1 MLGER
6 IEAGQSFSAMW
17 NGTAWKLIGDQQGDG
32 TAFATKTADET
43 INNTGTLQNDNHLFF
58 PIGANETWIFNVDFN
73 GVSGTTPDFKFAM
86 TAPAGATCQY
96 NFYLPTGIVNSRVTT
111 CGTATAS
118 IPGNGAEQSYIGY
131 GTITNGGT
139 AGTVTLQWAQFTAN
153 ASNTIGRQGSII
165 KAYRVRGADFAEIY
179 YADDH
184 TIAEWDIVSL
194 TGDGVSQVKK
204 STTPYDS
211 KAIGI
216 ISTKPGMVLGET
228 DGAGKPVI
236 VGLSGRVPVKVTLKN
251 GAINPGDYITA
262 SSIPWV
268 GMKAT
273 QPGRVVGKA
282 LTGLSWVEQGT
293 VIVFIQNTY
302 YDGVDDAEYT
312 AYAQNYSGV
321 TIDNT
326 DPLDRFTFMVQ
337 KSLSKLSPSFASGM
351 SFTAS
356 GLSIDGF
363 GSAVNTI
370 ASALLSVSGS
380 VNSLASD
387 VEKLQSEIATL
398 LSQQSVSQNTAPV
411 TQETT
416 QVTTTVVTQPPVLT
430 DTEKAIIAAFDRTT
444 DALFVKAETTF
455 ESFVS
460 FTRSVVFRANVTF
473 AGRVIFEDEDM
484 AGTAIIEAGASSV
497 EVNFSRPYEVTP
509 KITTSSNSFVS
520 YRITGKSTYGF
531 TIVLSEPSSSDI
543 SFDWIAIMVRWARSS
558 RSEAGH
564 QVATTPP
571 VVEVDHPQTV
581 SGETPLVIDSPSLS
595 DTESV
600 PQEETGTQNTPSS
613 TTTEI
618 DTPSIPTTP
627 EDTENIQSDE
637 PLIETTTPVVPTP
650 ETSIESTT
658 ITPPESTTLVPPPI
672 TVVENTPADTVQ

>member
-1 MLGER
+1 M
-6 IEAGQSFSAMW
+6 
-17 NGTAWKLIGDQQGDG
+17 
-32 TAFATKTADET
+32 
-43 INNTGTLQNDNHLFF
+43 
-58 PIGANETWIFNVDFN
+58 
-73 GVSGTTPDFKFAM
+73 
-86 TAPAGATCQY
+86 
-96 NFYLPTGIVNSRVTT
+96 
-111 CGTATAS
+111 
-118 IPGNGAEQSYIGY
+118 
-131 GTITNGGT
+131 
-139 AGTVTLQWAQFTAN
+139 
-153 ASNTIGRQGSII
+153 
-165 KAYRVRGADFAEIY
+165 
-179 YADDH
+179 
-184 TIAEWDIVSL
+184 
-194 TGDGVSQVKK
+194 
-204 STTPYDS
+204 
-211 KAIGI
+211 
-216 ISTKPGMVLGET
+216 
-228 DGAGKPVI
+228 
-236 VGLSGRVPVKVTLKN
+236 
-251 GAINPGDYITA
+251 
-262 SSIPWV
+262 
-268 GMKAT
+268 
-273 QPGRVVGKA
+273 
-282 LTGLSWVEQGT
+282 
-293 VIVFIQNTY
+293 IVFIQNTY

-430 DTEKAIIAAFDRTT
+430 DTEKAIIAAFDRTA
-444 DALFVKAETTF
+444 DALFIKAETTF

-543 SFDWIAIMVRWARSS
+543 SFDWIAIMVR
-558 RSEAGH
+558 
-564 QVATTPP
+564 
-571 VVEVDHPQTV
+571 
-581 SGETPLVIDSPSLS
+581 
-595 DTESV
+595 
-600 PQEETGTQNTPSS
+600 
-613 TTTEI
+613 
-618 DTPSIPTTP
+618 
-627 EDTENIQSDE
+627 
-637 PLIETTTPVVPTP
+637 
-650 ETSIESTT
+650 
-658 ITPPESTTLVPPPI
+658 
-672 TVVENTPADTVQ
+672 